1 MSIIVSDPIQAN
13 LFTQLELT
21 VHDKM
26 KAFYFFWAG
35 NESHSKYVFITAA
48 QQEDASVTI
57 LIRSHWTVAKA
68 TTLEFSSVF
77 FLTTNVPHCAVNVV

>member
-13 LFTQLELT
+13 LNLNSLYMTKLKHFI
-21 VHDKM
+21 
-26 KAFYFFWAG
+26 FFWAG

-68 TTLEFSSVF
+68 TTFEFSSVF